1 MTQIQK
7 KNVKSISIK
16 FMNVS
21 NGSDTNKNKQD
32 MLLTILNSFTNMQ
45 YNLSKLVKL
54 IVVVKHKKK
63 TIIVEVIKSQV
74 NIEIDQSKK
83 I

>member
-1 MTQIQK
+1 
-7 KNVKSISIK
+7 
-16 FMNVS
+16 MNVS

-32 MLLTILNSFTNMQ
+32 MLLTILNSFTNML

-54 IVVVKHKKK
+54 IVVVKNKKK